1 MKELDKDRPVQLR
14 DGRQVR
20 NICWDYQLSRG
31 LIGVSAICR
40 SKDGSRDYW
49 QEWTMDGYLYPPCD
63 KSSRDNLINI
73 PEKIVGWMN
82 VYDEDNWQ
90 YIRPNIHP
98 TKAEADRYASRTRIA
113 CIWVSF
119 SVGEGLE

>member
-49 QEWTMDGYLYPPCD
+49 QEWTMDGYLYPPCNGI
-63 KSSRDNLINI
+63 SPDNLINVPKRI
-73 PEKIVGWMN
+73 KGWLN
-82 VYDEDNWQ
+82 VYGEGAIVQ
-90 YIRPNIHP
+90 FHE
-98 TKAEADRYASRTRIA
+98 TKEMADKYASKQGRIA
-113 CIWVSF
+113 CIKINYT
-119 SVGEGLE
+119 VGEGLE